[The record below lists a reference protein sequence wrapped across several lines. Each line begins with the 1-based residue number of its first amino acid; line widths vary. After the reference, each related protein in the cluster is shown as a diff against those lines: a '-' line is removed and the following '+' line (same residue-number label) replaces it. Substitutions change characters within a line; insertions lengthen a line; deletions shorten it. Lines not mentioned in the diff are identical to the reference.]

1 MATLDVII
9 DAEDPSF
16 PLDAELMVAHG
27 DITAIGLLRH
37 GTSKGKASVALVIT
51 TADGRQVLGQT
62 TWALLRTA
70 FAALNA
76 SPIVA
81 EEVIDP

>member
-1 MATLDVII
+1 MTVLDVFA
-9 DAEDPSF
+9 DAEQPGF
-16 PLDAELMVAHG
+16 PLDADRMITHG
-27 DITAIGLLRH
+27 DISAIGLLRH

-51 TADGRQVLGQT
+51 TADGKQVLGQT